1 MSYKHTTNC
10 CRRPQQAPHRSTP
23 MRLVVLVVIV
33 STCQSLPAIINTSI
47 ACDKTDFLLRIK
59 FNETFTGLI
68 QTEKGDPNCVYVNAS
83 IQRSSDYEVKIPL
96 IGCET
101 IRNQEGNFENEIAV
115 QNGNMFDPKTDKRYL
130 LTCIPAS
137 PIFRDS
143 QVTVS
148 FGGVTI
154 DTDVTTAISLVNSPK
169 VDYEVSVRDGD
180 DSSAPALKRPLAVGD
195 RVTYTVHLAPSTRGR
210 IGRCWA
216 SDGKSELELSDNDGC
231 SVQRSGEVWGDFEV
245 SRDQRG
251 TTFLNHIKAW
261 AFPTSNEVNIFCN
274 LHVCVDCE
282 QVSCRSRPRRVPQS
296 HGDVADPQAS
306 DDLAPPIPIRASF
319 RLRRETESQPP
330 TTSPIE
336 MPDISGGCHALFSLI
351 SLTFVM
357 FCL

>member
-1 MSYKHTTNC
+1 
-10 CRRPQQAPHRSTP
+10 
-23 MRLVVLVVIV
+23 MRLIVVAAVLI
-33 STCQSLPAIINTSI
+33 SSGQPFPAIINTSI

-83 IQRSSDYEVKIPL
+83 ILRSSDYEVKIPL
-96 IGCET
+96 VGCET
-101 IRNQEGNFENEIAV
+101 IRNAEGNYENEISV
-115 QNGNMFDPKTDKRYL
+115 QNGNIFNSKTDKRYL
-130 LTCIPAS
+130 LTCIPAN

-154 DTDVTTAISLVNSPK
+154 DTEMTTAVSLVNSPK

-180 DSSAPALKRPLAVGD
+180 DPSAPPLKRPLAVGD
-195 RVTYTVHLAPSTRGR
+195 RVTYTVHLAPTTRGR

-216 SDGKSELELSDNDGC
+216 SDGRSELELSDNDGC

-245 SRDQRG
+245 SRDEHG

-274 LHVCVDCE
+274 LHVCADCE
-282 QVSCRSRPRRVPQS
+282 QLSCRSRPRRVPETS
-296 HGDVADPQAS
+296 GDGTDEQTGE
-306 DDLAPPIPIRASF
+306 DLVPPIPIRTSF
-319 RLRRETESQPP
+319 RLRRETEPLIS
-330 TTSPIE
+330 TRLPIE
-336 MPDISGGCHALFSLI
+336 MPSASSTTTLLSFIFWTFLALL
-351 SLTFVM
+351 FVNSAD
-357 FCL
+357 F

>member
-1 MSYKHTTNC
+1 
-10 CRRPQQAPHRSTP
+10 
-23 MRLVVLVVIV
+23 MRLIVLVVIV

-101 IRNQEGNFENEIAV
+101 TRNQEGNFENEIAV
-115 QNGNMFDPKTDKRYL
+115 QNGDMFDPKTDKRYL

-154 DTDVTTAISLVNSPK
+154 DTEVTTAISL

-195 RVTYTVHLAPSTRGR
+195 RVVGEQATALQLHHWSCLAVAYWPYLPVSGATTLSEVFRRCTVDMRHGNHFWNCCAVAQVDSSRLQRHSNFRTELSCYAVAPWG
-210 IGRCWA
+210 
-216 SDGKSELELSDNDGC
+216 GKSILDIR
-231 SVQRSGEVWGDFEV
+231 QRM
-245 SRDQRG
+245 
-251 TTFLNHIKAW
+251 
-261 AFPTSNEVNIFCN
+261 SN
-274 LHVCVDCE
+274 
-282 QVSCRSRPRRVPQS
+282 SS
-296 HGDVADPQAS
+296 
-306 DDLAPPIPIRASF
+306 
-319 RLRRETESQPP
+319 
-330 TTSPIE
+330 TTSHCTLHKPTQI
-336 MPDISGGCHALFSLI
+336 L
-351 SLTFVM
+351 
-357 FCL
+357 